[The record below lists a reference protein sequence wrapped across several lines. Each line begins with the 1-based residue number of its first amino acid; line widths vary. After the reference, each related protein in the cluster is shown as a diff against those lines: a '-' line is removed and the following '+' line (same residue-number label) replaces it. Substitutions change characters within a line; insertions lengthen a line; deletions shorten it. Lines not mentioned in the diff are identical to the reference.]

1 MLLHI
6 SNNYISSKVHKN
18 LILSLSKYID
28 ESQGVYIPIRDP
40 SHYGVNAITEV
51 NGVNLIYSHCL
62 IRLMRFFPFFKV
74 LRVMSDCLLSVEG
87 RFLNGDSTIV
97 AHSLWSDGA
106 VAYLLSLIKGADYI
120 LIVRN
125 TDINLFLP
133 KLVHY
138 RFLIKL
144 IIKRS
149 KALVFVSH
157 AHERRFANTYPEI
170 YRCTKNT
177 YVIPNGIEEFWFKNH
192 TTIRHYRDN
201 NIIFVGKFEKN
212 KNLPAI
218 INSASLLR
226 KSGVDVNL
234 TMVGGTL
241 KEFVKLTGLKRTP
254 DWIVVLEHVEKEK
267 LIELYRSSCVFIMP
281 SFHETFGLVYI
292 EALSQ
297 GCSLIYTKGEGVD
310 GYFDNC
316 DFAIGVDPSDWKS
329 IACSISYLL
338 NKYPDGISD
347 GMSVDILNQFS
358 WDNVTKKYLDI
369 LTS

>member
-28 ESQGVYIPIRDP
+28 ESQEVYIPIRNP
-40 SHYGVNAITEV
+40 SHYGVNTITEV
-51 NGVNLIYSHCL
+51 NNVNLIYSHCL
-62 IRLMRFFPFFKV
+62 MRLMRFFPFFKV
-74 LRVMSDCLLSVEG
+74 LRVTFDCLLSLEG
-87 RFLNGDSTIV
+87 RFLNGDNTII
-97 AHSLWSDGA
+97 AHTLWSDGA

-133 KLVHY
+133 KLMHY

-149 KALVFVSH
+149 KALVFISH
-157 AHERRFANTYPEI
+157 AHKRRFANTYPEI
-170 YRCTKNT
+170 YRYSENT
-177 YVIPNGIEEFWFKNH
+177 YTIPNGIEEFWFKNH
-192 TTIRHYRDN
+192 TTIRHHRDN
-201 NIIFVGKFEKN
+201 SIIFVGKFEKN

-218 INSASLLR
+218 VNSALLLR
-226 KSGVDVNL
+226 KKDINVNL

-241 KEFVKLTGLKRTP
+241 EEFVKLTGLKSIP
-254 DWIVVLEHVEKEK
+254 DWITVLEHVEKER

-310 GYFDNC
+310 GYFNDC
-316 DFAIGVDPSDWKS
+316 DFAIGVDPSDWQSISFS
-329 IACSISYLL
+329 IAYLL

-347 GMSVDILNQFS
+347 DMFIDILNQFS
-358 WDNVTKKYLDI
+358 WDDVAKKYLGI
-369 LTS
+369 LTN